1 MANGGRLRG
10 NSESLSRM
18 VVSII
23 DEFLD
28 EFPETPMQTI
38 WTALESAKDLYNPGE
53 EDESASTEST

>member
-10 NSESLSRM
+10 DSEALSRM
-18 VVSII
+18 FVSLI

-38 WTALESAKDLYNPGE
+38 WTALESAKALYNPGE
-53 EDESASTEST
+53 ENESTSTGSA